1 MECSAV
7 QRGAVQVV
15 VMTHAYG
22 DHVRVRYMTNGL
34 KVYYCPRLPFY
45 QGASVPVLWLS
56 LPLLRSIVARERIS
70 VIHGHQAFSPL
81 CHEAIL
87 HARALGVPAVFTDH
101 SLDGF
106 TGVSSIHVNKVLFAQ
121 YSSICT
127 AWTPTSTSGPRGSDQ
142 GQAGRGRA
150 VS

>member
-1 MECSAV
+1 M
-7 QRGAVQVV
+7 QVV

-22 DHVRVRYMTNGL
+22 DRCGVRYMTNGL

-45 QGASVPVLWLS
+45 QGATVPVLWLS
-56 LPLLRSIVARERIS
+56 LPLLRCIVARERIS

-87 HARALGVPAVFTDH
+87 HARALGIPTVFTDH

-106 TGVSSIHVNKVLFAQ
+106 TGVSSIHVNKVLFA
-121 YSSICT
+121 
-127 AWTPTSTSGPRGSDQ
+127 GPGEPCQPRLCSC
-142 GQAGRGRA
+142 R
-150 VS
+150 S